1 MSHILSLRWN
11 SLQLFNISTKTF
23 FHDISRKG
31 YILFGQSDEFS
42 TKTFFTI
49 SYLDKVMNFLN
60 LLCSWGRRANT
71 KSFVLNLKENII
83 FTLWER
89 NSHDHILSSLGF
101 GLSWSIRLLG
111 NILKE
116 NRGNGCGTY
125 KISVFMIGF
134 IKTWSGPLKQ
144 SFRGIHV
151 KFAIVCAKLYTFIFS
166 LEN

>member
-60 LLCSWGRRANT
+60 LLCWWGRRANT
-71 KSFVLNLKENII
+71 KSFVLNLKENVI

-89 NSHDHILSSLGF
+89 NSHDHILSWFFFSHLILDSL
-101 GLSWSIRLLG
+101 
-111 NILKE
+111 E
-116 NRGNGCGTY
+116 V
-125 KISVFMIGF
+125 SVFWEIYWRRTEEMDVEH
-134 IKTWSGPLKQ
+134 IKYRSLWLDSLKLEAALWSKVSEEYMLNL
-144 SFRGIHV
+144 R
-151 KFAIVCAKLYTFIFS
+151 
-166 LEN
+166 

>member
-60 LLCSWGRRANT
+60 LLCSWGRRVNT

-83 FTLWER
+83 FSLWER
-89 NSHDHILSSLGF
+89 SSHDHILSCFFFSHLILDSL
-101 GLSWSIRLLG
+101 
-111 NILKE
+111 E
-116 NRGNGCGTY
+116 V
-125 KISVFMIGF
+125 SVFWEIYWRRTEEMDVEH
-134 IKTWSGPLKQ
+134 IKYRSLWLDSLKLEAALWSKVSEEYMLNL
-144 SFRGIHV
+144 R
-151 KFAIVCAKLYTFIFS
+151 
-166 LEN
+166 